1 MLASRIVVAILLC
14 VGLPWSSAEGQQM
27 DFEAMKRWTS
37 ADAIRYHIVGV
48 YQSRTDVVAGG
59 NDVGYA
65 DVTDRVVIDLR
76 WKLAGSKLV
85 GSPTVLNEK
94 SVVLNLRNYDSKCM
108 PPVLKGEYEHYD
120 VLAIEVTPF
129 GGLALNVQTTY
140 PAAEVVQFCSGRHK
154 AVPGKRETRTDELT
168 MVSPVMLGMPLP
180 DSGTVHV
187 SPDKK
192 SLVVKKGDGWTWTY
206 TPSLEPGK

>member
-1 MLASRIVVAILLC
+1 MLASRIVVAIVLC
-14 VGLPWSSAEGQQM
+14 VGLARSSAEAQEM
-27 DFEAMKRWTS
+27 DMEAMKRWTS
-37 ADAIRYHIVGV
+37 ADSIRYHIVGV
-48 YQSRTDVVAGG
+48 YQARTNVVSG
-59 NDVGYA
+59 NEIGYA

-85 GSPTVLNEK
+85 GAPTVVNTK
-94 SVVLNLRNYDSKCM
+94 SVVANLRNYDAKCM

-120 VLAIEVTPF
+120 VLAIDVTPF

-154 AVPGKRETRTDELT
+154 AVPGTRDTRTEELT
-168 MVSPVMLGMPLP
+168 MVTPLMLSMPLP
-180 DSGTVHV
+180 DSGEVSV

-192 SLVVKKGDGWTWTY
+192 SLVVKKDDGWTWTY
-206 TPSLEPGK
+206 TPSLDPGK